1 MPPKPKFTREEIT
14 AAALR
19 VISRSGIT
27 ALTAQTLGQDFMA
40 MLARVKSGGLN
51 QQTPRPMPKF

>member
-27 ALTAQTLGQDFMA
+27 ALTVFLHFIGVFCNSPENGCIWK
-40 MLARVKSGGLN
+40 KSPL
-51 QQTPRPMPKF
+51 